1 VDLAHKL
8 RTHVTLSAQDTG
20 IDITPAKCTTVS
32 QADVKL
38 ATDPKYVYER
48 DDWHDDEE
56 RDSDDEIASS
66 EAENMA
72 DVVAN
77 MSELYVKSSK

>member
-8 RTHVTLSAQDTG
+8 RSHVTLSAQETG
-20 IDITPAKCTTVS
+20 IDITPADDTTVS

-48 DDWHDDEE
+48 DDWYDDEE
-56 RDSDDEIASS
+56 QDSDDEIASS
-66 EAENMA
+66 EAESMA
-72 DVVAN
+72 DVVTN
-77 MSELYVKSSK
+77 MGGFSMKSLI